1 TYHVRVVPFNADG
14 EATGCAE
21 SSFTTV
27 ARPEPPQADD
37 QQFCPPATVADLV
50 AIGMDIRWYDQAAG
64 GTVLSPETALS
75 TGTYYVTQTVG
86 GLESDRRAV
95 AVTVESPVAPQ
106 FDGDITGCGTLTV
119 ADLEDMETGLR
130 WYGQATGGAPLS
142 PTAALSSGTYYASRV
157 SGACESDRTAV
168 QVIISVTP
176 VPGVPDQNFTPGS
189 TFEDLD
195 VTGQNLHWYTEPTG
209 STPFDPQ
216 TVISN
221 GTYYVSQTIGGCES
235 DRVIVEITITSVPN
249 CATNIMPANNAT
261 DVPMDAN
268 ITWEA
273 VSDAD
278 GYRIFIGTTTGG
290 TEVVNGEEV
299 TGVSYSVPGGFD
311 ENTTYHVRVVP
322 FNADGEA
329 TGCAESSFT
338 TVARPEP
345 PQADDQQ

>member
-1 TYHVRVVPFNADG
+1 
-14 EATGCAE
+14 
-21 SSFTTV
+21 
-27 ARPEPPQADD
+27 
-37 QQFCPPATVADLV
+37 
-50 AIGMDIRWYDQAAG
+50 
-64 GTVLSPETALS
+64 
-75 TGTYYVTQTVG
+75 
-86 GLESDRRAV
+86 
-95 AVTVESPVAPQ
+95 
-106 FDGDITGCGTLTV
+106 
-119 ADLEDMETGLR
+119 
-130 WYGQATGGAPLS
+130 
-142 PTAALSSGTYYASRV
+142 
-157 SGACESDRTAV
+157 
-168 QVIISVTP
+168 IISVTP

-195 VTGQNLHWYTEPTG
+195 VTGQNLQWYTEPTG

-345 PQADDQQ
+345 PQADDQQFCPPATVADLVAIGTDIRWYDEVVGGTASSPETALSTGTYYVTQTVGGLESNRRAVAVTIESPAAPQFADDITGCGNLTVADLEDMETGLRWYDQATGGTALSSMTVLSTGTYYASRVSGACESDRTAVQVVISVTPVPDVPDQNFTPGSTFEDLDVTGQNP